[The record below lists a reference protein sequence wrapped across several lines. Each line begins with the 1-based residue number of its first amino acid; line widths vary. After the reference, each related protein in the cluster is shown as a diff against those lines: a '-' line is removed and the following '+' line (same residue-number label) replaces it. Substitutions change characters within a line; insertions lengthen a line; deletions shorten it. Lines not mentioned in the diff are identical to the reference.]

1 MSFHVD
7 AWDPSY
13 GASLDASEP
22 ATADGLD
29 TDVELPARKW
39 QPKAAAEGVRP
50 PAVILMVD
58 GIRRND
64 ARIWTSGDPLMPPSP
79 GLAASYAAGVVRCT
93 SDGAMATVAAATVER
108 AIFTPSRDQSDV
120 DAGGSVKYRAVCIE
134 GAEAADLT
142 VAANAALMRLEQD
155 LTAQVLESLPE
166 GGDELVVVDG
176 PLKVFSGPTR
186 ILGYAKTQQ
195 KQYLPAELLP
205 IVGAL
210 TAGERT
216 PVFRIGKARQRYTWY
231 LRQPGGL
238 PIPWSGV
245 VRLECSGEVTVEQAV
260 ALANLSTAT
269 LPRYASTAIK
279 DPRAPQQLVPIAGLE
294 QRLRRMLG
302 DTKLLQR
309 ALVTASAR

>member
-22 ATADGLD
+22 GTAEGLD
-29 TDVELPARKW
+29 TDVEAPSKKW
-39 QPKAAAEGVRP
+39 RPIAAAAGISP

-64 ARIWTSGDPLMPPSP
+64 ARVWTASGDYLPPSP
-79 GLAASYAAGVVRCT
+79 GLAASYAAGVVRCAA
-93 SDGAMATVAAATVER
+93 GQATVAAARVER
-108 AIFTPSRDQSDV
+108 AIFTSSRDQSDV
-120 DAGGSVKYRAVCIE
+120 DAGGTVKYKAVCIE

-142 VAANAALMRLEQD
+142 LAANGALARLEQEI
-155 LTAQVLESLPE
+155 TATVLDSLPD
-166 GGDELVVVDG
+166 GGDDLVVVDG
-176 PLKVFSGPTR
+176 PLRGPGTTAR
-186 ILGYAKTQQ
+186 VLGYAKTQQ

-205 IVGAL
+205 IVGSL

-216 PVFRIGKARQRYTWY
+216 PVFRIGKNRPRYTWY
-231 LRQPGGL
+231 LRQPGAVA
-238 PIPWSGV
+238 IPWSGV
-245 VRLECSGEVTVEQAV
+245 VRLECSADLTVEAAV
-260 ALANLSTAT
+260 DLANLSAVT
-269 LPRYASTAIK
+269 LPRYASSAIK
-279 DPRAPQQLVPIAGLE
+279 DPRAPQQLIPIAGLE

-309 ALVTASAR
+309 ALVSASAR